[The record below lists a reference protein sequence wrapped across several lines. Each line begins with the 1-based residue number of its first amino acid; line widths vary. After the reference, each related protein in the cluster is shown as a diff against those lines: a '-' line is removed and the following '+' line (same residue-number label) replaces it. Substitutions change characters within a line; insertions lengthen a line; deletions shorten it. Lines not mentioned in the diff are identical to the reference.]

1 MSNKEGLFDDSGDEE
16 EMYKPTTE
24 ENKAPVVP
32 DTAALAEVGLDDEED
47 TKKEA
52 SAEPEST

>member
-24 ENKAPVVP
+24 ENKEAIK
-32 DTAALAEVGLDDEED
+32 LY
-47 TKKEA
+47 KEGK
-52 SAEPEST
+52 SKQRQGV